1 MTDDLA
7 FTNNIPI
14 KENSNASNFALSGS
28 DNIRPDEL
36 TEFVDKLIKENCALK
51 KELIKKEIE
60 IEKLREMLKNASI
73 KYFNLETGN
82 LNNLDRLYFEK
93 IRKINLENDY
103 KLNQINI
110 KYDNELQQ
118 ILDEHNKLI
127 NEIQNNNLKNNN
139 NINNINTNEDDITE
153 KKQKENYISEENK
166 LEEYLE
172 RIKILEEEK
181 FTSDKRYQLVQQKY
195 EILLEEN
202 KMIKNKVKEEKE
214 NIIFMMEELQK
225 ENNLKKDE
233 IVKEFKDKTNL
244 ITQNFISF
252 SDNEK
257 EKSNLVL
264 ENLLSEQ
271 KILNDKI
278 EMLEEE
284 NAKLTEENNLL
295 IEKTKSN
302 DEFMAQKEIEMLS
315 IDNIKQNFYKNLSN
329 YEGEIEQL
337 TKENL
342 SLKKQ
347 SAELEARANAL
358 NLQNENLEKSINSQ
372 INEINE
378 QNSKIIEDLNSQVI
392 QLEQEK
398 REINIKYKLYNETES
413 SMKIKIKDLNQ
424 KNNDLNRE
432 VSNLKYKNNEYEI
445 NIQSLK
451 NQIEKMNQNFEKI
464 HQQYSNIDKDF
475 PNNNNNKNLNKQYLE
490 NEEIKNLKENIKILE
505 EENERNN
512 KELTEAKQINM
523 NLNHTLDNM
532 KLNYDI
538 EIAKY
543 KNKINEYENQLNEI
557 LSNNNNEDDDE

>member
-347 SAELEARANAL
+347 LAELEARANAL

-475 PNNNNNKNLNKQYLE
+475 PNNNNKNLNKQYLE

>member
-347 SAELEARANAL
+347 LAELEARANAL

-490 NEEIKNLKENIKILE
+490 NEENKNLKENIKILE

-538 EIAKY
+538 EITKY